1 MSGIKIS
8 IDENFI
14 NNFITKIIK
23 DSDTKKVKDLHLSIE
38 NDIITLN
45 GCFIIFGKEK
55 NISSSL
61 ELVYFN
67 KNFYVNPVKLKINTY
82 PGVSKIIDGI
92 SDILKEITEGIS
104 FEANIITLEFS
115 KMNFDAQI
123 KNILNS
129 FTIDN
134 LVMNENKFFLTLGI
148 KSEGEINV

>member
-1 MSGIKIS
+1 MLYYFRKR
-8 IDENFI
+8 
-14 NNFITKIIK
+14 
-23 DSDTKKVKDLHLSIE
+23 
-38 NDIITLN
+38 
-45 GCFIIFGKEK
+45 K

-123 KNILNS
+123 KI
-129 FTIDN
+129 F
-134 LVMNENKFFLTLGI
+134 
-148 KSEGEINV
+148 